1 MKSCFS
7 RIFPLILALTP
18 ISVRAQ
24 DNGLLN
30 KERTLWIDSGNA
42 ALMGKSS
49 QRPNNTAILSY
60 DFRTGDH
67 HLFQEPQSASD
78 VHFNTAGCASIGKI
92 KLWGQFS
99 YDNLSDSG
107 TRFNTLV
114 YDPFDERFI
123 YNVADTTLSDRKRQ
137 SYDMEFKMAV
147 PLAGRHFGGL
157 HVRYRDRIAAKQ
169 QDPRSESTAYDVDLS
184 PSFVFSIG
192 SHHSLGMNILY
203 SHYLERSAPTLSNSS
218 LLQNVFVLKGLGNF
232 TEDVVGSGGLYT
244 MYYQGNSYG
253 GAIQYGLDSGI
264 ELLVDAGCRLSRT
277 ELRQDA
283 TQPRDMG
290 LSSVNDCFL
299 DARLIS
305 ERGNTLHKLSLN
317 SLYKLTN
324 GTEYATKQING
335 VGWEVVS
342 KATMSK
348 YRTLDAALSYDYYM
362 TKDQSFLWN
371 IHSRVR
377 YISKNDSYVTPHS
390 LFKYSGVS
398 AEAGASR
405 QFFFKRSN
413 LTAGLQLKGY
423 KGIDGEYVYN
433 GARAES
439 RPVKEWYPHDMEI
452 LSSDHVMVGAD
463 IEYLRV
469 VKESTTIGLKT
480 KFDYLHSHV
489 GDRFLPSVELQLTF

>member
-203 SHYLERSAPTLSNSS
+203 SHYLERAAPTLSNSS

-264 ELLVDAGCRLSRT
+264 ELLVDAGYRLSLT

-348 YRTLDAALSYDYYM
+348 YRTLDAILSYDYYM

-405 QFFFKRSN
+405 QFFFKRSS
-413 LTAGLQLKGY
+413 LTTGLQLKGY
-423 KGIDGEYVYN
+423 KSIEGEYVYN

-439 RPVKEWYPHDMEI
+439 RPVQEWYPHDIEI
-452 LSSDHVMVGAD
+452 LTSDHLVAGAR
-463 IEYLRV
+463 IEYLRSV
-469 VKESTTIGLKT
+469 NENTTLGLNT
-480 KFDYLHSHV
+480 GIEYLSSHV
-489 GDRFLPSVELQLTF
+489 GNRLISSVGLQLTF

>member
-1 MKSCFS
+1 
-7 RIFPLILALTP
+7 
-18 ISVRAQ
+18 
-24 DNGLLN
+24 
-30 KERTLWIDSGNA
+30 
-42 ALMGKSS
+42 MGKSS